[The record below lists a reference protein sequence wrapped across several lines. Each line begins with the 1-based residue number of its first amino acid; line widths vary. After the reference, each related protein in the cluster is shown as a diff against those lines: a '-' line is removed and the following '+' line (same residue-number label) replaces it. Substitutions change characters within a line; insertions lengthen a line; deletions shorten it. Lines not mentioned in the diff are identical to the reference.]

1 LKFEV
6 KRIPYSKKKET
17 NSQNLLMM
25 SIDKA
30 QLPLLP
36 SARKKRLL
44 KEETLEEPRKDIRT
58 EEEGDASSQTPNA
71 FQRLPQHLDANEEV
85 NTGAELEREAAIAR
99 RKENEQERISQLKTF
114 SSLPPLPATTTTSN
128 LMHYLSTTTRFIN
141 TFAASTNESCI
152 RSSNAIDN
160 LEIKMS
166 LLESKINSM
175 TIVTH
180 HQAQDGIGGGETKS

>member
-1 LKFEV
+1 
-6 KRIPYSKKKET
+6 
-17 NSQNLLMM
+17 MM

-44 KEETLEEPRKDIRT
+44 KEELLEEPRKDIGTKEKEEGDVSSQTLNASQSLPQQFKNT
-58 EEEGDASSQTPNA
+58 EEE
-71 FQRLPQHLDANEEV
+71 E
-85 NTGAELEREAAIAR
+85 NTAAELEREAAIAR
-99 RKENEQERISQLKTF
+99 RNENEQERKTQFKTF

-128 LMHYLSTTTRFIN
+128 LMHYLSTTTRFVN

-180 HQAQDGIGGGETKS
+180 QDGVGGDDETKS